1 MIELVLQCQTPISV
15 SVSMCSLFC
24 KLIEI
29 QFRLVIHSPLP
40 HFSRNSSCS
49 YSCDRIKQS
58 QFLVLRLSLEFDNRF
73 NIYCD
78 TTQLFSAHKIFIMGT
93 HQKKKEKQIIE
104 ENSQA
109 TKVLPK
115 SI

>member
-1 MIELVLQCQTPISV
+1 MIELVLQSQTPISV
-15 SVSMCSLFC
+15 SVSIPSLFC

-29 QFRLVIHSPLP
+29 HFRPVTHYPLP
-40 HFSRNSSCS
+40 DFSRNSSCS

-73 NIYCD
+73 KIYCD
-78 TTQLFSAHKIFIMGT
+78 TTQLFNAHKIFIVGR
-93 HQKKKEKQIIE
+93 HQKRKKKQIIK

-109 TKVLPK
+109 TKVLTI
-115 SI
+115 ST